1 MSKFTQCAAFIA
13 TASVL
18 LLSSCQQDCPKCECP
33 QTAAQCQCNQDG
45 KQCQCNQDGKQC
57 QCNQDG
63 AQCQCNQDGKQCQCQ
78 HHQDAQ
84 AAAADNT
91 PAAVADNAATS
102 GNGVLKRAD
111 IDDKYKWNKSRLF
124 ESNDAFQAALTKT
137 TEDIKQIS
145 ACSDFDSASR
155 LKECLDLYFNLH
167 TAVNKLTLYANMTVD
182 TEPGTE
188 SNLMQQRAKG
198 VLDDFM
204 ARATTVRD
212 ALLKLS
218 AETLEAFF
226 NEEPGLKPHESY
238 IRNIARRANRVLS
251 PDAERVLSLAGDNL
265 WAEIDL
271 NEIHSNAEN
280 TFDAMI
286 DALSLPM
293 IKDEAGKDVQLTL
306 SNYPKYRRSTNR
318 DVRKAAVNAL
328 MSALAKYKDVLA
340 NTYIGQVQQDIL
352 FARARNY
359 NTALEA
365 YLDKDN
371 LPVELYKNLIDT
383 VGANLEPLHKY
394 VALRK
399 KVMNVDTVHL
409 YDLYIP
415 LADIENTK
423 SYTYEEAT
431 SLIATAL
438 APLGEDYITR
448 LKAEMDPA
456 KGSIDLLPHEGKTS
470 GAYSCSVY
478 GISPFILTNFQND
491 LDDVSTLAHELGHSM
506 HSIYSMENQPAGSAH
521 YTMFLAEI
529 ASTTNES
536 ILNDYLLS
544 HATTDAEKIN
554 LLVQKLENI
563 RGTIYRQTLFAEFEY
578 RAHTAIENGEAI
590 NADWLS
596 KLYADLITKY
606 YGPDY
611 TIDANDG
618 FEWSYVPHFYYK
630 YYVYSYAT
638 GLSSALAFA
647 RLIEASPEN
656 ADKYINMLKSGS
668 VKDSVT
674 LLREAGV
681 DLTTPAPIADALKEF
696 GDTVDQLEKLL
707 VK

>member
-1 MSKFTQCAAFIA
+1 MSNFTKC
-13 TASVL
+13 ASVMAATSL
-18 LLSSCQQDCPKCECP
+18 LLLASCQQNCPTQACPSCP
-33 QTAAQCQCNQDG
+33 QPEAAATPQPAPEASPTNTVNTANQEQPTAA
-45 KQCQCNQDGKQC
+45 
-57 QCNQDG
+57 
-63 AQCQCNQDGKQCQCQ
+63 A
-78 HHQDAQ
+78 
-84 AAAADNT
+84 
-91 PAAVADNAATS
+91 PA
-102 GNGVLKRAD
+102 GNGVKKRSE
-111 IDDKYKWNKSRLF
+111 IDEKFKWNKSRLF
-124 ESNDAFQAALTKT
+124 ESNDAFNAALVKT

-145 ACSDFDSASR
+145 ECSAFESAAT
-155 LKECLDLYFNLH
+155 LKQCLDLYFDLH

-182 TEPGTE
+182 TEPSPE
-188 SNLMQQRAKG
+188 SNTMQQKAKR

-204 ARATTVRD
+204 SRASTVRNG
-212 ALLKLS
+212 LLKLS
-218 AETLEAFF
+218 AEQLDAFF
-226 NEEPGLKPHESY
+226 NEDPGLKVHEAY
-238 IRNIARRANRVLS
+238 IHNIARRANRILS

-280 TFDAMI
+280 TFDAML
-286 DALSLPM
+286 DSMSLPI
-293 IKDEAGKDVQLTL
+293 IKDEAGNDIQLTL
-306 SNYPKYRRSTNR
+306 SNYPKYRRSPDRN
-318 DVRKAAVNAL
+318 VRKAAVDGL
-328 MSALAKYKDVLA
+328 MSTLAKYEDVLA
-340 NTYIGQVQQDIL
+340 NTYIGQLQQDIL

-371 LPVELYKNLIDT
+371 LPVELYTNLIDT
-383 VGANLEPLHKY
+383 VAKNLEPLHKY

-415 LADIENTK
+415 LADVKNTK
-423 SYTYEEAT
+423 SYSYEEAT

-438 APLGEDYITR
+438 APLGDDYITR

-478 GISPFILTNFQND
+478 GISPFILTNYQND

-506 HSIYSMENQPAGSAH
+506 HSIYSMETQPPGSAH

-536 ILNDYLLS
+536 ILNDYLVS

-578 RAHTAIENGEAI
+578 RAHTALENGEAI
-590 NADWLS
+590 NAKWLS
-596 KLYADLITKY
+596 QLYADLIRKY

-618 FEWSYVPHFYYK
+618 YEWSYVPHFYYK

-647 RLIEASPEN
+647 RLIQASPEN
-656 ADKYINMLKSGS
+656 ADKYINMLKSGCA
-668 VKDSVT
+668 KDSVT

-681 DLTTPAPIADALKEF
+681 DLTTPTPIADALKEF
-696 GDTVDQLEKLL
+696 EETVDQLEKLL
-707 VK
+707 IK